1 MSNESQI
8 ASLLAGVEFKDNRLY
23 TLLSLLS
30 RDLYDL
36 NNQINPPTAQ
46 SQGFTGQLVFPNQPS
61 TLSAEIFSNNV
72 RLTWP
77 SVGFGVTYEIRH
89 YNGSGDS
96 SVWANSIVILRTTSL
111 QADINPVSLPLT
123 IGSHTFLIKSLD
135 SNSNYS
141 DSASFVDITVPQ
153 IPASDITAVVVGNF
167 VLLYWSSPASVFEIA
182 KYNFYKNGLFQGE
195 VNGTFKTIFEI
206 VGGTYSYSVE
216 AIDIVGNLG
225 IPSTAAVVKVGD
237 PTDFTFHNK
246 IASLFSGTKVNCVS
260 ELSSV
265 DNDYLLA
272 IVDAAETYQQHFD
285 TRGWSTPQDQIN
297 AGYPIVAEPSLTTG
311 SYQEVFDFGSIIS
324 NVITIVSWNTIVI
337 AGAVI
342 VSSTLETSTDN
353 ATWSTPS
360 SQLNLYAAS
369 VRYVRFTMNFSGS
382 GDKNLS
388 YYFNLE
394 CILNVKKE
402 VDSGVIHCVSTDAG
416 GTTTTFIKPFKSVES
431 IAVTPNISG
440 GTTQRVALYDFTFST
455 INPMTF
461 KTYLFDNAGARL
473 TGDVSWLAR
482 GVI

>member
-153 IPASDITAVVVGNF
+153 IPASDFTAVVVGNF

-216 AIDIVGNLG
+216 AID
-225 IPSTAAVVKVGD
+225 
-237 PTDFTFHNK
+237 
-246 IASLFSGTKVNCVS
+246 
-260 ELSSV
+260 
-265 DNDYLLA
+265 
-272 IVDAAETYQQHFD
+272 
-285 TRGWSTPQDQIN
+285 
-297 AGYPIVAEPSLTTG
+297 
-311 SYQEVFDFGSIIS
+311 
-324 NVITIVSWNTIVI
+324 
-337 AGAVI
+337 
-342 VSSTLETSTDN
+342 
-353 ATWSTPS
+353 
-360 SQLNLYAAS
+360 
-369 VRYVRFTMNFSGS
+369 
-382 GDKNLS
+382 
-388 YYFNLE
+388 
-394 CILNVKKE
+394 
-402 VDSGVIHCVSTDAG
+402 
-416 GTTTTFIKPFKSVES
+416 
-431 IAVTPNISG
+431 
-440 GTTQRVALYDFTFST
+440 
-455 INPMTF
+455 
-461 KTYLFDNAGARL
+461 
-473 TGDVSWLAR
+473 
-482 GVI
+482 